1 MPTDETTTD
10 TAFSAVA
17 SAIAPLPIMEA
28 EAMLSYM
35 LAIVGSK
42 RRAGLPAAGIKA
54 ELADLVGR
62 AVDDQYKA
70 YDATQAAG

>member
-1 MPTDETTTD
+1 MPTDQPITD
-10 TAFSAVA
+10 TAFTAVA
-17 SAIAPLPIMEA
+17 TAIAPLPIMEA

-54 ELADLVGR
+54 ELANLVGR
-62 AVDDQYKA
+62 AVDEQYKA
-70 YDATQAAG
+70 YDAKQVAG

>member
-10 TAFSAVA
+10 TVFSAVA

-35 LAIVGSK
+35 PAIVGSK

-54 ELADLVGR
+54 ELANLVGR
-62 AVDDQYKA
+62 AVDEQYKSF
-70 YDATQAAG
+70 DATQAAG

>member
-1 MPTDETTTD
+1 MPSDQTITD
-10 TAFSAVA
+10 TAFTAVA
-17 SAIAPLPIMEA
+17 EAIAPLPLIEA

-42 RRAGLPAAGIKA
+42 RRVGLPVAGIKA

-62 AVDDQYKA
+62 AVDEQYKA
-70 YDATQAAG
+70 FDATQIAG

>member
-10 TAFSAVA
+10 TAFTAVS
-17 SAIAPLPIMEA
+17 SAIALLPIMEA
-28 EAMLSYM
+28 EVMLSYM

-42 RRAGLPAAGIKA
+42 RRAGLPVAGIKA

-62 AVDDQYKA
+62 AVDEQYKA
-70 YDATQAAG
+70 FDATQAAG

>member
-10 TAFSAVA
+10 TAFTAVS
-17 SAIAPLPIMEA
+17 SAIALLPIMEA
-28 EAMLSYM
+28 EVMLSYM

-42 RRAGLPAAGIKA
+42 RRAGLPVAGIKA

-62 AVDDQYKA
+62 AVDA
-70 YDATQAAG
+70 SRARLPEGVAG